1 MRAHRPAKP
10 RNWSRLTWLR
20 YLFLGSVAGLLVAGL
35 LIGAAACGEAAT
47 ATPAPVLS
55 TTPGITEELSAGP
68 IVRVGQVDFPV
79 ELAIK
84 SEDRYKGLSGRVS
97 LGDGT
102 GMLFVFEE
110 DAKFRFW
117 MKEMQ
122 ISLDMVWIG
131 SNCRVVSISE
141 NVPAPDPAT
150 ALDDLPR
157 YSPDAPARYV
167 LEINGGNS
175 AALGLTAGDPVAF
188 LGELAGKYG
197 C

>member
-1 MRAHRPAKP
+1 M
-10 RNWSRLTWLR
+10 
-20 YLFLGSVAGLLVAGL
+20 
-35 LIGAAACGEAAT
+35 
-47 ATPAPVLS
+47 
-55 TTPGITEELSAGP
+55 AGP
-68 IVRVGQVDFPV
+68 IVRVAQVDFPV

-84 SEDRYKGLSGRVS
+84 SEDRYKGLSGRAS
-97 LGDGT
+97 LEDGT
-102 GMLFVFEE
+102 GMLFIFEE

-131 SNCRVVSISE
+131 SNCQVVSISE
-141 NVPAPDPAT
+141 NVSAPDPAT
-150 ALDDLPR
+150 SLDDLLR

-167 LEINGGNS
+167 LEINSGES

-188 LGELAGKYG
+188 LGELAGKHG